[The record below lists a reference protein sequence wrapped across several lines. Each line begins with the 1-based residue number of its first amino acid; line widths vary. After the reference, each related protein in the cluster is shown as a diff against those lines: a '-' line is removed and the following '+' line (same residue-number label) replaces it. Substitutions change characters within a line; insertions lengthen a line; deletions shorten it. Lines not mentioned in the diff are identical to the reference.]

1 MELFL
6 TVAGIVF
13 ILLYISDLITDRYW
27 YSIQME
33 KARNKNKDKQ

>member
-6 TVAGIVF
+6 AVAGTIF
-13 ILLYISDLITDRYW
+13 ILLYISDLITDRYH
-27 YSIQME
+27 YNVEME